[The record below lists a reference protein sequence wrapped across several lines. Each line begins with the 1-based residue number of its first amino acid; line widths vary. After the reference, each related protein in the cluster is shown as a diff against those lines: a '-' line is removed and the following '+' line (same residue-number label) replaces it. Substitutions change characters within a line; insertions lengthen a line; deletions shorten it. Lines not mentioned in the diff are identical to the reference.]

1 VSERPPLHLWILSD
15 GNPGHYNQ
23 SAAIADRLSLTHEV
37 SFDWIDAKLNLRGV
51 LRPLLAAGL
60 NIYKGRLSPALI
72 EKIYT
77 IPEGIPAKQPDL
89 IVSSGGKTAFLNIML
104 GRLTHAKTLFIGTPP
119 GIDCRQF
126 TRLFV
131 LEHLPR
137 CPESLLL
144 DIIPTRITPQKIE
157 EAGQDY
163 LSERDIHGQRLWCML
178 IGGSSRSH
186 HYSDKDWRELAQGMN
201 ILAQRHGIKWLVTT
215 SRRTDRAAERI
226 LSENLQPRYVE
237 DAAYWGI
244 EPRKVVSAFLG
255 ASEAIFC
262 TQDSLTMLTE
272 AMMSGKPTYAVY
284 PRHVSLDHKSAAFY
298 RDYLARNIKLGRL
311 KCTAISGLLQTDAV
325 KDSTTHLS
333 TSTSSLT
340 QEIDDTLHVLVMTSH
355 LPRKNDHLL

>member
-1 VSERPPLHLWILSD
+1 MSERPPLHLWILSD

-37 SFDWIDAKLNLRGV
+37 TFDWIDAKLNLRGV
-51 LRPLLAAGL
+51 LRPLLATAL
-60 NIYKGRLSPALI
+60 NVFKGKLTPAFI

-77 IPEGIPAKQPDL
+77 IPEGIPEKRPDL

-119 GIDCRQF
+119 GINCRQF

-137 CPESLLL
+137 CPDSLLL

-157 EAGQDY
+157 EAGLQY
-163 LSERDIHGQRLWCML
+163 LSERGIRGQRLWCML

-186 HYSDKDWRELAQGMN
+186 HYSDKDWLELAQGMN
-201 ILAQRHGIKWLVTT
+201 SLAEKYGIKWLVTT
-215 SRRTDRAAERI
+215 SRRTDPAAERI
-226 LSENLQPRYVE
+226 LSGNLQPRHVQ

-255 ASEAIFC
+255 ASEVVFS

-272 AMMSGKPTYAVY
+272 AMMSGKPAWAIY
-284 PRHVSLDHKSAAFY
+284 PRDVRLEHKSASFY
-298 RDYLARNIKLGRL
+298 REYLRRNINLGRL
-311 KCTAISGLLQTDAV
+311 LAIEIHQLPTINPEGRIKKFREGADKGLMEDIDTE
-325 KDSTTHLS
+325 LS
-333 TSTSSLT
+333 KL
-340 QEIDDTLHVLVMTSH
+340 I
-355 LPRKNDHLL
+355 